1 MDSLAISERQELQ
14 RHEQIIQQGLNT
26 FVEVGQALAAIRDS
40 RLYREDY
47 GTFEDYCQSR
57 WGMKE
62 RRAYQ
67 FMDAAKVI
75 KELESCTIVQLL
87 PATESQAR
95 PLTRLEPAEQV
106 RAWELVI
113 ATAPEG
119 KITAAH
125 IQAVVDEVKDNKP
138 HVSFNSGNN
147 EWYTP
152 TEYIEAA
159 RRVMGG
165 IDLDPASSDIANK
178 TVKADVYLT
187 AQDDGLIYSWNG
199 RVWMNPPYSGE
210 LIGKFS
216 AKLVEHYKAGDISEA
231 IVLVNNATE
240 TAWYQGMMREA
251 EAICFIK
258 GRIRFID
265 MQGTPSGAPLQGQT
279 LLYFGDNPDKFAEA
293 FWDFGVVLY
302 AR

>member
-1 MDSLAISERQELQ
+1 MNEITAVMTQEEARQITEDIRRTGNSLRSLLILADKGGAWIALNYASMNSYLLGEFPEFSEV
-14 RHEQIIQQGLNT
+14 T
-26 FVEVGQALAAIRDS
+26 
-40 RLYREDY
+40 LYREL
-47 GTFEDYCQSR
+47 Q
-57 WGMKE
+57 
-62 RRAYQ
+62 
-67 FMDAAKVI
+67 AARTEKI
-75 KELESCTIVQLL
+75 LELPIGSYRESTI
-87 PATESQAR
+87 R
-95 PLTRLEPAEQV
+95 PLARNEFINNPTELNSVWEQV
-106 RAWELVI
+106 V

-125 IQAVVDEVKDNKP
+125 VQAVVDEIKDNKP

-152 TEYIEAA
+152 AEYIEAA